1 MEGIMISRISERF
14 VLVFILLAV
23 QAALFAQPAAK
34 TLVLQEMTW
43 TDVRDYLAK
52 NDMVILPLGS
62 TEQHGP
68 QLPLGT
74 DFLLA
79 MDISKL
85 ISARTGVVVAPVLL
99 AGYSIY
105 HSGFPGTLSLKSET
119 VAEVLFE
126 TAQMLLKYGFR
137 RFLIFNYHGGNSLA
151 QQIVIQRINQ
161 ETEAIAVAIGVGGPL
176 EGGEDEMLMDW
187 HAGVGET
194 SLVLYLEPQLVHMDR
209 AEKPVMHFTPQMEKL
224 AELAKKNPD
233 IKVAWD
239 SLYGVPA
246 DTRKGGSS
254 GELSSNGVWSSG
266 DPKTAT
272 PEKGQKIVQETVDRI
287 VKFIAA
293 WDQAVVRH

>member
-1 MEGIMISRISERF
+1 MEEIMIRRISGWF
-14 VLVFILLAV
+14 VLVFLLLAV
-23 QAALFAQPAAK
+23 QVALFAQPDVK
-34 TLVLQEMTW
+34 PLVLQEMTW

-74 DFLLA
+74 DFILA
-79 MDISKL
+79 TDISKL
-85 ISARTGVVVAPVLL
+85 VSARTGVVVAPVLL

-105 HSGFPGTLSLKSET
+105 HSGFPGTVSLKSET

-126 TAQMLLKYGFR
+126 AAQMLIKYGFR

-151 QQIVIQRINQ
+151 QQTVIHRINH
-161 ETEAIAVAIGVGGPL
+161 ETEATAVAIGVGGPL
-176 EGGEDEMLMDW
+176 EGGEDEALMDW

-194 SLVLYLEPQLVHMDR
+194 SLVLYLETQLVHMDR
-209 AEKPVMHFTPQMEKL
+209 AEKPVMHFTLQMEKL
-224 AELAKKNPD
+224 AELAKKKPD
-233 IKVAWD
+233 IKMVWD
-239 SLYGVPA
+239 SLFGVPA

-254 GELSSNGVWSSG
+254 GELSSNGVWSLG

-272 PEKGQKIVQETVDRI
+272 REKGQKIVQETVDRI

-293 WDQAVVRH
+293 WDQAVVRQ